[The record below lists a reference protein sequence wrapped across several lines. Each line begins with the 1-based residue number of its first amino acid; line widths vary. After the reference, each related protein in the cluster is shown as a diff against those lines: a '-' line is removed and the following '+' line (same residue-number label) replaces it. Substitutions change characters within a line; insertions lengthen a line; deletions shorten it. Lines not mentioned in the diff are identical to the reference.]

1 MIINLLDYTK
11 GDHPFGNAQ
20 GKEVF
25 RKLVELVESN
35 SSVDIFRVSLSG
47 IEATDASFPRES
59 VIALAKHFRCEKG
72 FYLTDVADRDLID
85 NWMYGAKAKDQPLVV
100 WSGNE
105 YEIIGPEMNS
115 AGKSLV
121 GFILERKEVTTS
133 LVANE
138 FDLSAAN
145 ASTRLKKLFNSGY
158 IMRSEEVAE
167 SGGKEF
173 VYKAIK

>member
-85 NWMYGAKAKDQPLVV
+85 NWMYGAVAKDQPLVV
-100 WSGNE
+100 WSDKKH
-105 YEIIGPEMNS
+105 EIIGPKMNS
-115 AGKSLV
+115 ATMSLV
-121 GFILERKEVTTS
+121 EFILERKEVTTS
-133 LVANE
+133 LIASE

-145 ASTRLKKLFNSGY
+145 ASTRLKNLFKNGY